1 MLHFAILF
9 SFCISHLFPHQR
21 RCSNLANSPHNGFHW
36 STICRV
42 LHTLSSFVPLF
53 FISKSLTRKRDN
65 LDECSTT
72 PPFEHS
78 CAVNKYINATND
90 SMDHGLRLR
99 FVPDGFCWFWRLV
112 IRNNSNVG
120 SHMGQFLQGGKNGRL
135 MSFFFKVEPP
145 CDQTWWD
152 SLVFS
157 ILSCFSYVVDA
168 ENTLVGPVGPF

>member
-1 MLHFAILF
+1 MAKYWYFFTFSNRNHLFYFETEHKIIFPLNFHCLTYSAMVLVSLMLHFVILF

-21 RCSNLANSPHNGFHW
+21 WCSNLANSPHNGFHW

-120 SHMGQFLQGGKNGRL
+120 SHMR
-135 MSFFFKVEPP
+135 
-145 CDQTWWD
+145 
-152 SLVFS
+152 
-157 ILSCFSYVVDA
+157 
-168 ENTLVGPVGPF
+168 